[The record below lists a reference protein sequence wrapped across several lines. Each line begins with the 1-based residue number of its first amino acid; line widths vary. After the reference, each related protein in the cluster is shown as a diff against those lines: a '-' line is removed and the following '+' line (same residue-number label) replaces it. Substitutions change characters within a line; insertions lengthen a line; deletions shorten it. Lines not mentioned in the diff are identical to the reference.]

1 MPPKKPKGLMAIL
14 RKSGN
19 AQPKFKAY
27 ARPGSAFSELSSSK
41 GRGVKRAHLDSD
53 NEDEDDIP
61 RVKKNRKAA
70 TTKVED
76 TEAAIT
82 PPPPEPAAPV
92 IESWRPAG
100 GEQELKDE
108 LSIKY
113 AIPTSKLGLAR
124 ISTWRLPAFLAAA
137 EIIMAATGE
146 EGEAETAE
154 LIHGGESVTDVFY
167 SFRTEVVAG
176 MIMEEIQGQLVEGRK
191 LQVAF
196 AWN

>member
-27 ARPGSAFSELSSSK
+27 ARPGSAFSELSNGK
-41 GRGVKRAHLDSD
+41 GRGHKRSHLDSD
-53 NEDEDDIP
+53 NEEEDDIP
-61 RVKKNRKAA
+61 RKKRSRKAT

-76 TEAAIT
+76 TEGEAT
-82 PPPPEPAAPV
+82 PPPPEPAKPV
-92 IESWRPAG
+92 VESWRPAG

-108 LSIKY
+108 LSLKY
-113 AIPTSKLGLAR
+113 ATPTTKLGLAR

-137 EIIMAATGE
+137 EAIIMATGE

-167 SFRTEVVAG
+167 SFRTELVAG
-176 MIMEEIQGQLVEGRK
+176 LVMEEIRGQLVEGRK
-191 LQVAF
+191 LQVTF
-196 AWN
+196 A

>member
-27 ARPGSAFSELSSSK
+27 ARPGSAFSELSNGK
-41 GRGVKRAHLDSD
+41 GRSVKRTHLDSD

-61 RVKKNRKAA
+61 RKKRSRKAT

-76 TEAAIT
+76 TEGEVI
-82 PPPPEPAAPV
+82 PPPEPAEPV
-92 IESWRPAG
+92 VESWRPAG

-108 LSIKY
+108 LSLKY
-113 AIPTSKLGLAR
+113 ATPTTKLGLAR
-124 ISTWRLPAFLAAA
+124 ISTWRVPTFLTAVEA
-137 EIIMAATGE
+137 IIMATGE
-146 EGEAETAE
+146 EGDAETAE

-167 SFRTEVVAG
+167 SFRTDLVAG
-176 MIMEEIQGQLVEGRK
+176 MVMEEIQGQLVDGRV
-191 LQVAF
+191 LQVTF
-196 AWN
+196 A

>member
-27 ARPGSAFSELSSSK
+27 ARPGSAFSELSTGK
-41 GRGVKRAHLDSD
+41 GRSVKRTHLDSD

-61 RVKKNRKAA
+61 RKKRSRKATA
-70 TTKVED
+70 TEVDD
-76 TEAAIT
+76 TEGEAT

-108 LSIKY
+108 LSTKY
-113 AIPTSKLGLAR
+113 ATPTTRLGLAR
-124 ISTWRLPAFLAAA
+124 ISTWRLPAFLSAA
-137 EIIMAATGE
+137 EVIIMATGE
-146 EGEAETAE
+146 EGEAETVE

-167 SFRTEVVAG
+167 SFRTELVAG
-176 MIMEEIQGQLVEGRK
+176 MVMEEIREQSVEGRK
-191 LQVAF
+191 LQVTF
-196 AWN
+196 A

>member
-27 ARPGSAFSELSSSK
+27 ARPGSAFSELSNGK
-41 GRGVKRAHLDSD
+41 GRGAKRAHLDSD

-61 RVKKNRKAA
+61 RKKRSRKAT

-76 TEAAIT
+76 TEGEVT
-82 PPPPEPAAPV
+82 PPPPEPAEPIV
-92 IESWRPAG
+92 ESWRPAG

-137 EIIMAATGE
+137 EAIIMATGE
-146 EGEAETAE
+146 EGEAETTE

-167 SFRTEVVAG
+167 SFRTELVAG
-176 MIMEEIQGQLVEGRK
+176 MVMKEIRGQLVEGRK
-191 LQVAF
+191 LQVTF
-196 AWN
+196 A